1 MPNISTPTSSLHG
14 ERAIISRWA
23 RYLRQP
29 ARFVVV
35 GASNTALSY
44 VTYCVC
50 LHFGA
55 AVWLANLIGWVFG
68 MCASFLAQRS
78 FVFANR
84 EPGTFGRFLFTAL
97 TIYAVQTFMIEL
109 LVVHGYDA
117 ALAGVLVL
125 PGQVV
130 VSYVAQKYFVFG
142 AMGRRARDD
151 SPGPGR

>member
-14 ERAIISRWA
+14 ERVIIPRWTQ
-23 RYLRQP
+23 YLRQP

-35 GASNTALSY
+35 GASNTVLSY
-44 VTYCVC
+44 VTYCAS

-55 AVWLANLIGWVFG
+55 AVWLANLFGWVLG
-68 MCASFLAQRS
+68 MFASFLAQRS

-97 TIYAVQTFMIEL
+97 TIYAIQTLLIEL
-109 LVVHGYDA
+109 LVFHGYDA
-117 ALAGVLVL
+117 ALAGILVL

-142 AMGRRARDD
+142 TIGHKARDG
-151 SPGPGR
+151 SPGGGS